1 MTHAQP
7 SHFRRYWILLVLRAT
22 CLAGS
27 GTVSS
32 DFFHKLVYY
41 VNALLPSVGLP
52 SETARVMKASYGP
65 FFPEYQWDLDRLVGA
80 GLVEVADLQWIS
92 TDQRFFG
99 KYRITRRG
107 QVLAEHVASGTGGLA
122 DIERAI
128 SEMVSAF
135 LSTPAALTTL
145 AAKLDAN
152 FGQDTVREGQVIDFG
167 EWSGEN
173 HSRDAAKFLFH
184 NWLTRFA
191 LPVEPIGIS
200 AATSNEEIAENAGI
214 APQLVPF
221 QADKVVDEKNGRSF
235 HLYANYLVHRLA
247 QQSSVTVGA

>member
-1 MTHAQP
+1 MTQAQT

-65 FFPEYQWDLDRLVGA
+65 FFPEYQWDLDRLVGTR
-80 GLVEVADLQWIS
+80 LVEVADLQWIS
-92 TDQRFFG
+92 ADQRFFG

-107 QVLAEHVASGTGGLA
+107 QALAERLANGTGGLT

-152 FGQDTVREGQVIDFG
+152 FGQDTIREGEVIDFG

-191 LPVEPIGIS
+191 LPIEPTGTTL
-200 AATSNEEIAENAGI
+200 ATSNEKIAEDAG
-214 APQLVPF
+214 ANWQVEPF
-221 QADKVVDEKNGRSF
+221 QVEKVVDKKNGRSF

-247 QQSSVTVGA
+247 QQSSATVGA

>member
-1 MTHAQP
+1 MTPQDP
-7 SHFRRYWILLVLRAT
+7 SFLRRYWILLVLRAT
-22 CLAGS
+22 CMAGS

-65 FFPEYQWDLDRLVGA
+65 FFPEYQWDLDRLVGIN
-80 GLVEVADLQWIS
+80 LVEVADLKWIS

-99 KYRITRRG
+99 KYRVTPRG
-107 QVLAEHVASGTGGLA
+107 RLLAEQIAASTPGLS

-135 LSTPAALTTL
+135 LANPVALSTL

-152 FGQDTVREGQVIDFG
+152 FGQDTVRDGEVIDFG
-167 EWSGEN
+167 EWSQEN
-173 HSRDAAKFLFH
+173 HSRDAAEFLFQ
-184 NWLTRFA
+184 NWLFNIIPEAEQSNISTA
-191 LPVEPIGIS
+191 DEMDASGSDS
-200 AATSNEEIAENAGI
+200 AAFRVSWRPDA
-214 APQLVPF
+214 QHS
-221 QADKVVDEKNGRSF
+221 RSF
-235 HLYANYLVHRLA
+235 HLYAHYLVHRLA
-247 QQSSVTVGA
+247 QQSKSATEASA

>member
-1 MTHAQP
+1 MMPGQP
-7 SHFRRYWILLVLRAT
+7 SYFRRYWILLVLRAT

-80 GLVEVADLQWIS
+80 KLVEVADMQWIS
-92 TDQRFFG
+92 ADQRFFG
-99 KYRITRRG
+99 KYRITPRG
-107 QVLAEHVASGTGGLA
+107 QTLAEQVSNGTMGLS
-122 DIERAI
+122 DIECAI

-152 FGQDTVREGQVIDFG
+152 FGQDTIREGEVIDFG
-167 EWSGEN
+167 EWSSEN

-184 NWLTRFA
+184 QWLARLA
-191 LPVEPIGIS
+191 LSSKGGVLTQSQTGDTKSKDHPPSEV
-200 AATSNEEIAENAGI
+200 
-214 APQLVPF
+214 APFHVHVAPDVQ
-221 QADKVVDEKNGRSF
+221 DGRSF

-247 QQSSVTVGA
+247 QQSKAMVEA